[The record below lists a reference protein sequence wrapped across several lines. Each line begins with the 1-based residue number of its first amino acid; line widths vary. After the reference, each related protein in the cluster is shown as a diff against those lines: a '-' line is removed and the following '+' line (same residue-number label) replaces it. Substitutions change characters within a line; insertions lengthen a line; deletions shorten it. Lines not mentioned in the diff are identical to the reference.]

1 MGPPEG
7 YSGWVGFREA
17 REERMAQQ
25 MWINGQWTAGSAQ
38 GTIEVLNPYTEQ
50 RIDTVPAGTPADVER
65 AVQAAQAALAE
76 WRWMPAVERAG
87 YLHEVARKIRD
98 NAEALAQQMTQEGG
112 KPLVEN
118 LDEVGWT
125 EACFDYYAEI
135 GRHSRG
141 RVIPSI
147 ESSQLSLVLKEPY
160 GVVGC
165 IVPWNYPLLLMAWK
179 VAPALAAGNTVVLK
193 PSSVTPLA
201 TLMLAG
207 AFDHLPPGT
216 VNILTGSG
224 EAVGDALV
232 THPQVPV
239 VAFTGST
246 AVGQQIARL
255 AAPMMKKLHLE
266 LGGKD
271 AFIVAEDADLDVAVS
286 GVAWA
291 ALLNNG
297 QVCTSTERIYVHES
311 LYTEFTSL
319 LTEYVEGLVLGD
331 PLQAETDLGPMA
343 RDSYRAKVERQVADA
358 VQRGARVLTG
368 GRRPPD
374 LPTGYFYEPTVLV
387 EVNREMQVMCEETFG
402 PVLPIARFGT
412 FDQAVAMAND
422 SVYGLGAN
430 LYTHNARYVKRFYEE
445 VRAGTLW
452 INDPLTDNDA
462 GPFGGFGM
470 SGIGRELGEEGL
482 DEFRETKHVHWDF
495 TMEAKAWWYPY
506 EVYNR
511 ER

>member
-1 MGPPEG
+1 
-7 YSGWVGFREA
+7 
-17 REERMAQQ
+17 
-25 MWINGQWTAGSAQ
+25 
-38 GTIEVLNPYTEQ
+38 
-50 RIDTVPAGTPADVER
+50 
-65 AVQAAQAALAE
+65 
-76 WRWMPAVERAG
+76 
-87 YLHEVARKIRD
+87 
-98 NAEALAQQMTQEGG
+98 
-112 KPLVEN
+112 
-118 LDEVGWT
+118 
-125 EACFDYYAEI
+125 EI

-179 VAPALAAGNTVVLK
+179 VAPALAAGNTVILK
-193 PSSVTPLA
+193 PSSVTPLSA
-201 TLMLAG
+201 LMLAE
-207 AFDHLPPGT
+207 AFDHLPAGA
-216 VNILTGSG
+216 VNIVTGSG
-224 EAVGDALV
+224 EAVGDPLV
-232 THPQVPV
+232 SHPQVPV
-239 VAFTGST
+239 IAFTGST
-246 AVGQQIARL
+246 AVGQHIARL
-255 AAPMMKKLHLE
+255 AGPMMKKLHLE

-271 AFIVAEDADLDVAVS
+271 AFLVAEDADLDVAVP

-297 QVCTSTERIYVHES
+297 QVCTSTERIYVHDS
-311 LYTEFTSL
+311 LYTEFTAL
-319 LTEYVEGLVLGD
+319 LTEYVQGLVQGD
-331 PLQAETDLGPMA
+331 PLLPETDLGPMA
-343 RDSYRAKVERQVADA
+343 RDDYRAKVERQVADA
-358 VQRGARVLTG
+358 ISRGARVLTG

-387 EVNREMQVMCEETFG
+387 EVNREMEILCEETFG
-402 PVLPIARFGT
+402 PVLPIRSFRT
-412 FDQAVAMAND
+412 FDEAITLAND

-430 LYTHNARYVKRFYEE
+430 LYTHNAGYVKRFYEE

-495 TMEAKAWWYPY
+495 TMEPKMWWYPY
-506 EVYNR
+506 ELYNR

>member
-1 MGPPEG
+1 
-7 YSGWVGFREA
+7 
-17 REERMAQQ
+17 
-25 MWINGQWTAGSAQ
+25 MWINGDFVGSVSDDA
-38 GTIEVLNPYTEQ
+38 IEVLNPYTEQ
-50 RIDTVPAGTPADVER
+50 VLDAVPAGTPADVER
-65 AVQAAQAALAE
+65 AVAAAENAFAE
-76 WRWMPAVERAG
+76 WRWIPAVERAEA
-87 YLHEVARKIRD
+87 LHEVARKLRD
-98 NAEALAQQMTQEGG
+98 SEAALARQLTLEGG

-125 EACFDYYAEI
+125 AACFDYYAEI

-193 PSSVTPLA
+193 PSSVTPLS
-201 TLMLAG
+201 TLMLAEVFG
-207 AFDHLPPGT
+207 HLPPGT
-216 VNILTGSG
+216 VNIVTGSG

-232 THPQVPV
+232 AHPHVPV
-239 VAFTGST
+239 IAFTGST
-246 AVGQQIARL
+246 AVGQHIARV

-271 AFIVAEDADLDVAVS
+271 AFIVAEDADLGVAVP

-297 QVCTSTERIYVHES
+297 QVCTSTERIYVHDS
-311 LYTEFTSL
+311 QYNEFTGL
-319 LTEYVEGLVLGD
+319 IAEYVDGLVLGD
-331 PLQAETDLGPMA
+331 PLDSTTDLGPMA
-343 RDSYRAKVERQVADA
+343 RGGYRAKVERQVADA
-358 VQRGARVLTG
+358 VERGARVLTG

-387 EVNREMQVMCEETFG
+387 GVGREMEIMCEETFG
-402 PVLPIARFGT
+402 PVLPIVRFET
-412 FDQAVAMAND
+412 FDKAIAMTNA

-430 LYTHNARYVKRFYEE
+430 LYTNNARYVKRFYEE

-495 TMEAKAWWYPY
+495 AMEPKVWWYPY
-506 EVYNR
+506 DQYNQAR
-511 ER
+511 EAWQSGPP

>member
-1 MGPPEG
+1 MT
-7 YSGWVGFREA
+7 
-17 REERMAQQ
+17 QQ
-25 MWINGQWTAGSAQ
+25 IWINGETVPSFSGR
-38 GTIEVLNPYTEQ
+38 TIEVLNPFTEQ
-50 RIDTVPAGTPADVER
+50 VLDSVPAGERADVDR
-65 AVQAAQAALAE
+65 AVAAAGEAFAI
-76 WRWMPAVERAG
+76 WRWIPAVERADFM
-87 YLHEVARKIRD
+87 HEIARRLRLQED
-98 NAEALAQQMTQEGG
+98 ALARQLTLEGG

-118 LDEVGWT
+118 LDEVSWT
-125 EACFDYYAEI
+125 AACFDYYAEL

-179 VAPALAAGNTVVLK
+179 VAPALAAGNTIVLK
-193 PSSVTPLA
+193 PSSVTPLS

-207 AFDHLPPGT
+207 VFEHLPRGT
-216 VNILTGSG
+216 VNIITGPG
-224 EAVGDALV
+224 QDVGDSLV
-232 THPQVPV
+232 THSDVPV
-239 VAFTGST
+239 IAFTGST
-246 AVGQQIARL
+246 EVGQRIARL

-271 AFIVAEDADLDVAVS
+271 AFIVAEDADLDVAVP

-311 LYTEFTSL
+311 LYTEFTGL
-319 LTEYVEGLVLGD
+319 IAEYVEGLVLGD
-331 PLQAETDLGPMA
+331 PLDNDTDLGPMA
-343 RDSYRAKVERQVADA
+343 RETYRAKVERQVSDA

-368 GRRPPD
+368 GRRPAD
-374 LPTGYFYEPTVLV
+374 LPLGYFYEPTVLV
-387 EVNREMQVMCEETFG
+387 EVDREMEIMCQETFG
-402 PVLPIARFGT
+402 PVLPIARYES
-412 FDQAVAMAND
+412 FDQAIALAND
-422 SVYGLGAN
+422 SAYGLGAN

-452 INDPLTDNDA
+452 VNDPLTDNDA

-470 SGIGRELGEEGL
+470 SGIGRELGDEGL
-482 DEFRETKHVHWDF
+482 DEFRQTKHVHWDF
-495 TMEAKAWWYPY
+495 NMESKEWWYPY
-506 EVYNR
+506 QQYNQAR
-511 ER
+511 EEW

>member
-1 MGPPEG
+1 MTQ
-7 YSGWVGFREA
+7 A
-17 REERMAQQ
+17 L
-25 MWINGQWTAGSAQ
+25 WIGGKRTPSSSAE
-38 GTIEVLNPYTEQ
+38 TIEIWNPYTESVL
-50 RIDTVPAGTPADVER
+50 DTVPRGTPSDVDR
-65 AVQAAQAALAE
+65 AVEAAQEAFAE
-76 WRWMPAVERAG
+76 WRWIPAVERADM
-87 YLHEVARKIRD
+87 LHEVARRLRD
-98 NAEALAQQMTQEGG
+98 SAEELARQLTLEGG

-125 EACFDYYAEI
+125 AACFDYYAEI

-179 VAPALAAGNTVVLK
+179 VAPALAAGNTVILK
-193 PSSVTPLA
+193 PSSVAPLA
-201 TLMLAG
+201 ILMLAE
-207 AFDHLPPGT
+207 AFDDLPAGT
-216 VNILTGSG
+216 VNIVPGSG
-224 EAVGDALV
+224 RTVGNALV
-232 THPQVPV
+232 THPCVPV
-239 VAFTGST
+239 IAFTGST
-246 AVGQQIARL
+246 AVGQQIVQL
-255 AAPMMKKLHLE
+255 AGPMMKKLHLE

-271 AFIVAEDADLDVAVS
+271 AFIVAEDADLDIAVP

-297 QVCTSTERIYVHES
+297 QVCTSTERIYVHDS
-311 LYTEFTSL
+311 LYEEFTVRISD
-319 LTEYVEGLVLGD
+319 YVQGLVLGD
-331 PLQAETDLGPMA
+331 PLDGSTDLGPMA
-343 RDSYRAKVERQVADA
+343 RERFRTRVEEQVADA
-358 VQRGARVLTG
+358 VERGARILSG
-368 GRRPPD
+368 GKRPPG
-374 LPTGYFYEPTVLV
+374 LPKGYFYEPTVLV
-387 EVNREMQVMCEETFG
+387 DVDREMQLMCEETFG
-402 PVLPIARFGT
+402 PVLPIARYET
-412 FDQAVAMAND
+412 FDEAIALAND

-430 LYTHNARYVKRFYEE
+430 LYTNNARYVKRFYEE

-495 TMEAKAWWYPY
+495 AMEPKVWWYPY
-506 EVYNR
+506 KDYNQAR
-511 ER
+511 EDW

>member
-1 MGPPEG
+1 MT
-7 YSGWVGFREA
+7 
-17 REERMAQQ
+17 QK
-25 MWINGQWTAGSAQ
+25 MWIGGERTSGSADGAVQ
-38 GTIEVLNPYTEQ
+38 VLNPYTEQ
-50 RIDTVPAGTPADVER
+50 VLDAVPAGTPADVDR
-65 AVQAAQAALAE
+65 AVEAAEAAFAA
-76 WRWMPAVERAG
+76 WRWIPAVERADF
-87 YLHEVARKIRD
+87 LHEIARKLRE
-98 NAEALAQQMTQEGG
+98 NEGQLARQLTLEGG

-125 EACFDYYAEI
+125 AACFDYYAEI

-141 RVIPSI
+141 RVIPSV

-193 PSSVTPLA
+193 PSSVTPLS
-201 TLMLAG
+201 TLMLVE

-216 VNILTGSG
+216 VNIVTGVG
-224 EAVGDALV
+224 ELVGDSLV
-232 THPQVPV
+232 THPRVPV
-239 VAFTGST
+239 IAFTGST
-246 AVGQQIARL
+246 VVGQRIASL

-297 QVCTSTERIYVHES
+297 QVCTSTERIYVHDS
-311 LYTEFTSL
+311 LYNEFTSL
-319 LTEYVEGLVLGD
+319 IAEYVEGLLLGD
-331 PLQAETDLGPMA
+331 PLLPETDLGPMA
-343 RDSYRAKVERQVADA
+343 RDRYRAKVERQVAEA
-358 VQRGARVLTG
+358 VECGARVLTG
-368 GRRPPD
+368 GQRPPD
-374 LPTGYFYEPTVLV
+374 LSSGYFYEPTVLV
-387 EVNREMQVMCEETFG
+387 EVNREMAVMCEETFG
-402 PVLPIARFGT
+402 PVLPIATFQT
-412 FDQAVAMAND
+412 FDQAIAQAND

-430 LYTHNARYVKRFYEE
+430 LYTHNARYVKRFYEK

-462 GPFGGFGM
+462 GPFGGMGM

-495 TMEAKAWWYPY
+495 AMESKEWWYPY
-506 EVYNR
+506 EAYNR
-511 ER
+511 VREEW